1 MKKTA
6 LVITGYQNDIFHYNG
21 KINPFI
27 KDVAYQQ
34 EALEC
39 TFSLLMTHIL
49 NFDYV
54 LSIPFIYND
63 EIRKVDNP
71 LGLFKWVADTKAFE
85 KGSYGAEELDFLSTF
100 GELIHSIP
108 CGFGLNIFSNPEVE
122 RVLKRNKI
130 EQLFFIGACSALT
143 IDSSGQEANLK
154 GYQVTIFSD
163 CFSATSLIEK
173 NHYCEKLFPKFSD
186 VTDSLTYFN
195 SRS

>member
-63 EIRKVDNP
+63 EIRKLDNP

-143 IDSSGQEANLK
+143 IDSSLKEAK
-154 GYQVTIFSD
+154 QRGYQVTIFSD

-173 NHYCEKLFPKFSD
+173 DYYCRNIFPKHGY
-186 VTDSLTYFN
+186 VTNSEKYFN
-195 SRS
+195 QK